1 MLFGYR
7 QAQVGFVRLAIAIAM
22 HAASSYA
29 YLIANI
35 VFVAMA
41 GLQVQSVW
49 INRTQHGII
58 VLG

>member
-7 QAQVGFVRLAIAIAM
+7 QAQVGFVRLAIAM
-22 HAASSYA
+22 HAVSSCV

-41 GLQVQSVW
+41 GVQVTSVW